1 MRRDRDFVE
10 NSVSTESPGNINA
23 HLEGKHQMASVGRPD
38 VLITKLDLPLSV
50 GRSVIKLPFVSQLDF
65 PPSRLFPGGKHI
77 SIITQGIDDADN
89 FDFCD
94 ETSSSRTQHFG
105 LVIGLDDFGG
115 HGISFL

>member
-1 MRRDRDFVE
+1 
-10 NSVSTESPGNINA
+10 
-23 HLEGKHQMASVGRPD
+23 MASVEGPG
-38 VLITKLDLPLSV
+38 VLVTKLDLPLSV

-89 FDFCD
+89 FNFCD
-94 ETSSSRTQHFG
+94 ETSSCRTQHFG

-115 HGISFL
+115 HGITFL